1 MAKRSDYQVLFSPV
15 SNLTPLEGFI
25 PDRVAWLTEEIL
37 RAGIWTTPIVIDN
50 RHGLIMDGHHRHQV
64 ALGLNLKRIPVIAWS
79 YDEVVVFSLRDS
91 EDVSVHQI
99 LKNFESGILYPNKT
113 AKHEFPFSIESN
125 LKVSLDELR

>member
-37 RAGIWTTPIVIDN
+37 RTGIWTTPIVIDN

-79 YDEVVVFSLRDS
+79 YDEVEVFSLRDS

-99 LKNFESGILYPNKT
+99 LENFESGILYPNKT